1 MCCYD
6 CGGKEVKMKCFKL
19 MNLKQ
24 KFEFESHGSTST
36 SIVVLYYY

>member
-24 KFEFESHGSTST
+24 KFEFESHGS
-36 SIVVLYYY
+36 SIVLLYYY